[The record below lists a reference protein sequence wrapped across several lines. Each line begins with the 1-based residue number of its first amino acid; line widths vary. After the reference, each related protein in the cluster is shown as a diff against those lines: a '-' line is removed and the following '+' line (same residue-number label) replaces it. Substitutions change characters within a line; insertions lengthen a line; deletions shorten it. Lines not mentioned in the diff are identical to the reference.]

1 MQILLPTPTGV
12 KAIRTAGASA
22 GLVTFCCLIDWVRS
36 SNFISWL
43 LYNQYAFCVQ
53 PLVKRS
59 IRVVKV
65 RYLLYR
71 LWTLHSMERRGESQ
85 RGRGLR
91 VRYNFC
97 RRDRESRREAARQR
111 GADLNRKRARGK
123 AAGGE
128 SLDCREYIRDGIDAG
143 IVCSGRTVPFFI
155 SQEETSCE
163 IKNALHRHIPI
174 YHI

>member
-1 MQILLPTPTGV
+1 MENRYGFHANIFFGSRETG
-12 KAIRTAGASA
+12 
-22 GLVTFCCLIDWVRS
+22 CLIDWVRS

-123 AAGGE
+123 AAAGVFG
-128 SLDCREYIRDGIDAG
+128 LQRIYQRWNRRRDCVQRAH
-143 IVCSGRTVPFFI
+143 SPFFYFMGF
-155 SQEETSCE
+155 
-163 IKNALHRHIPI
+163 HRKLRPMK
-174 YHI
+174 

>member
-1 MQILLPTPTGV
+1 
-12 KAIRTAGASA
+12 
-22 GLVTFCCLIDWVRS
+22 
-36 SNFISWL
+36 
-43 LYNQYAFCVQ
+43 
-53 PLVKRS
+53 
-59 IRVVKV
+59 
-65 RYLLYR
+65 
-71 LWTLHSMERRGESQ
+71 MERRGESQ

-123 AAGGE
+123 AAGGVFG
-128 SLDCREYIRDGIDAG
+128 LQRIYQRWNRRRDCVQRAH
-143 IVCSGRTVPFFI
+143 SPFFI

>member
-1 MQILLPTPTGV
+1 
-12 KAIRTAGASA
+12 
-22 GLVTFCCLIDWVRS
+22 
-36 SNFISWL
+36 
-43 LYNQYAFCVQ
+43 
-53 PLVKRS
+53 
-59 IRVVKV
+59 
-65 RYLLYR
+65 
-71 LWTLHSMERRGESQ
+71 MERRGESQ

-163 IKNALHRHIPI
+163 IKNALQESHCGGAVL
-174 YHI
+174 